1 MRDLKIYRCLDCG
14 YVLEVLDFGKRQVV
28 TKGESFAKTSV
39 IDDAKLIC
47 CDKEMEVLVPN
58 TTDAAVEKH
67 LPVIEFVGDDKIS
80 VKVSST
86 THPMIDAHYIEWI
99 CVVSG
104 NKVERI
110 TLKPGQAP
118 EAVFSIGTEKAVDVY
133 AYCNLHGLWKTSAA
147 K

>member
-1 MRDLKIYRCLDCG
+1 
-14 YVLEVLDFGKRQVV
+14 
-28 TKGESFAKTSV
+28 
-39 IDDAKLIC
+39 
-47 CDKEMEVLVPN
+47 MELLVPN